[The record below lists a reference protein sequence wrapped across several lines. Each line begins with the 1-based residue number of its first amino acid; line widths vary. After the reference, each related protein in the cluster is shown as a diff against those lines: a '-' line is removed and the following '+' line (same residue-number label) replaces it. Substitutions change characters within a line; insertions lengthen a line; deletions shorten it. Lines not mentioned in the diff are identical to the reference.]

1 MTTLLSNLVNGI
13 TLLPRNG
20 LVATLMSMAAISHQR
35 RQLRDLDD
43 AMLAD
48 LGLTRTQAEA
58 ESRRTAWDV
67 PATWRR

>member
-1 MTTLLSNLVNGI
+1 MSILTQPLAQGHAARPRVGLLATMSNLV
-13 TLLPRNG
+13 
-20 LVATLMSMAAISHQR
+20 AIRRQR

-48 LGLTRTQAEA
+48 LGLTRAQAEA
-58 ESRRTAWDV
+58 ESRRAAWDV